1 MNRADRVYETLSHWA
16 RIPTWHTSHPADEK
30 RFREALTML
39 RDDIGAE
46 IEVEDVRS
54 AMCRHRDENPALLG
68 GKATDKEV
76 EVFVQ
81 KIVTALGVR
90 K

>member
-1 MNRADRVYETLSHWA
+1 MSRAGKVYEVLSHWA

-30 RFREALTML
+30 RFRETLTML
-39 RDDIGAE
+39 RDNIGAE
-46 IEVEDVRS
+46 IEIEDVRS
-54 AMCRHRDENPALLG
+54 TLYRHRDENPALLG

-76 EVFVQ
+76 EVFVK
-81 KIVTALGVR
+81 KIVAALGVR